1 MLQKSRARAGHPSNY
16 GAKRS
21 SVLMETIVSIR
32 PLLAVLVTLIGSLF
46 IIFTGERNR
55 NLREFWTILASIIKF
70 SIVLSMVPFILDG
83 KTLEF
88 TIISL
93 APGVSLQFRV
103 DQFGMFFGVLASAL
117 WIATSV
123 YSIGYV
129 RGLNE
134 HAQTRYFFN
143 FALCLSATMGIAFAG
158 NLLTLF
164 IFYEILTV
172 ATYPLVA
179 HKETEDAI
187 MGGRKY
193 LAYTLIAGVV
203 ILFAIIFIY
212 TLTGSLDFKPG
223 GFLSGHGSPAAL
235 IFLFSILI
243 LGFGVKAALMPMHEW
258 LPTAM
263 VAPTP
268 VSALLHAVAVVK
280 AGVFGCLRIILYVF
294 GPALLHELDLWIIL
308 AYFAAFTVIVS
319 GMYALAQDNLK
330 RRLAFSTINNLAI
343 IVMGA
348 ALLTPSAITGS
359 IFHIG
364 SHGFMKITL
373 FFVAGAIYVKTHK
386 ENISELDGL
395 GRQMPLTFGAFA
407 VCAMGVA
414 GTPPV
419 CGFISKWYL
428 ALGALEAKEV
438 VFLFVLLISAMM
450 DIAYFF
456 PIIYNAF
463 FKIPEEAINPHF
475 DEAPMR
481 MVVPLMITAIIS
493 LILGIFPNAFF
504 NFFNIASMAAGKILG
519 GM

>member
-1 MLQKSRARAGHPSNY
+1 
-16 GAKRS
+16 
-21 SVLMETIVSIR
+21 MEVIVSIR
-32 PLLAVLVTLIGSLF
+32 PFLAVLVTLIGALL
-46 IIFTGERNR
+46 IIFTGERHR
-55 NLREFWTILASIIKF
+55 DLRESWTILVSVLKF
-70 SIVLSMVPFILDG
+70 GIVISMVPFVLNG
-83 KTLEF
+83 WTLEY

-93 APGVSLQFRV
+93 TPGVSLQFRV
-103 DQFGMFFGVLASAL
+103 DQLGLFFGVLASAL

-143 FALCLSATMGIAFAG
+143 FALALSATMGIAFAG

-164 IFYEILTV
+164 IFYEILTLS
-172 ATYPLVA
+172 TYPLVA

-193 LAYTLIAGVV
+193 LAYILTAGVA

-212 TLTGSLDFKPG
+212 AITGTLDFKPG
-223 GFLSGHGSPAAL
+223 GFLSGHASSATL
-235 IFLFSILI
+235 IFLFVTLI
-243 LGFGVKAALMPMHEW
+243 LGFGVKAAIMPLHEW

-263 VAPTP
+263 IAPTP

-294 GPALLHELDLWIIL
+294 GPDLLDSLDLWIL
-308 AYFAAFTVIVS
+308 SAYFASFTVIVS
-319 GMYALAQDNLK
+319 GMYALTQDNLK

-343 IVMGA
+343 IIMGA
-348 ALLTPSAITGS
+348 SLLTPSAITGS
-359 IFHIG
+359 IFHMAG
-364 SHGFMKITL
+364 HGFMKITL

-386 ENISELDGL
+386 ENVSELDGL
-395 GRQMPLTFGAFA
+395 GRQMPLTMGAFA
-407 VCAMGVA
+407 IGAMGIA

-428 ALGALEAKEV
+428 ALGSLEAKEI
-438 VFLFVLLISAMM
+438 VFLFVLLISALL
-450 DIAYFF
+450 DVAYFF
-456 PIIYNAF
+456 PIIYNSF
-463 FKIPEEAINPHF
+463 FKGPEEAIDPHF
-475 DEAPMR
+475 DEAPMK
-481 MVVPLMITAIIS
+481 MLAPLVITAIIS
-493 LILGIFPNAFF
+493 LVLGIFPNAFF
-504 NFFNIASMAAGKILG
+504 NFFNIASMATGKILG

>member
-1 MLQKSRARAGHPSNY
+1 
-16 GAKRS
+16 
-21 SVLMETIVSIR
+21 METMLSIR
-32 PLLAVLVTLIGSLF
+32 PLVAVLVTLIGALL
-46 IIFTGERNR
+46 ILFTGEKHR
-55 NLREFWTILASIIKF
+55 NLREFWTILASVVKF
-70 SIVLSMVPFILDG
+70 SIVLSMVPFVLQG
-83 KTLEF
+83 RFLEY
-88 TIISL
+88 TIIKL
-93 APGVSLQFRV
+93 TPGVALQFRV
-103 DQFGMFFGVLASAL
+103 DQFGLFFGVLASAL

-193 LAYTLIAGVV
+193 LAYTLTAGVV

-212 TLTGSLDFKPG
+212 TLTGTLDFKAG
-223 GFLSGHGSPAAL
+223 GFLLGHGSSATL
-235 IFLFSILI
+235 IFLFAILI
-243 LGFGVKAALMPMHEW
+243 LGFGVKAALMPLHEW

-263 VAPTP
+263 IAPTP

-294 GPALLHELDLWIIL
+294 GPVLLHQLDLWIIL
-308 AYFAAFTVIVS
+308 AYFAAFTVVVS
-319 GMYALAQDNLK
+319 GLYALAQDNLK
-330 RRLAFSTINNLAI
+330 RRLAFSTINNLSI

-359 IFHIG
+359 IFHMG

-386 ENISELDGL
+386 ENISELDGI
-395 GRQMPLTFGAFA
+395 GRQMPLTMGAFA
-407 VCAMGVA
+407 IGAMGIA
-414 GTPPV
+414 GTPPI

-428 ALGALEAKEV
+428 AMGSLEAKEV
-438 VFLFVLLISAMM
+438 VFLFVLLISALL
-450 DIAYFF
+450 DVAYFF
-456 PIIYNAF
+456 PIIYNSF
-463 FKIPEEAINPHF
+463 FKAPKEAVNPHL
-475 DEAPMR
+475 DEASMK
-481 MVVPLMITAIIS
+481 MVVPLVITAIIS

-504 NFFNIASMAAGKILG
+504 HFFNIASMAAEMILG

>member
-1 MLQKSRARAGHPSNY
+1 
-16 GAKRS
+16 
-21 SVLMETIVSIR
+21 MEIVVSIR
-32 PLLAVLVTLIGSLF
+32 PLLAVLVTLIGALL
-46 IIFTGERNR
+46 IIFTGERYR
-55 NLREFWTILASIIKF
+55 NLREFWTILVSVLKF
-70 SIVLSMVPFILDG
+70 SIVISMVPFVLQG
-83 KTLEF
+83 RTVEY
-88 TIISL
+88 TIIL
-93 APGVSLQFRV
+93 LTQGVSLQFRV
-103 DQFGMFFGVLASAL
+103 DQFGLFFGILASAL

-143 FALCLSATMGIAFAG
+143 FAICLSATMGIAFAG

-164 IFYEILTV
+164 IFYEILTL

-179 HKETEDAI
+179 HKETQDAI

-193 LAYTLIAGVV
+193 LAYTLTAGVV

-212 TLTGSLDFKPG
+212 TLTGTLDFEPG
-223 GFLSGHGSPAAL
+223 GFLLGHGSSATL
-235 IFLFSILI
+235 IFLFVILI
-243 LGFGVKAALMPMHEW
+243 LSFGVKAALMPFHEW

-263 VAPTP
+263 IAPTP

-294 GPALLHELDLWIIL
+294 GPELLHKLDLWLIL
-308 AYFAAFTVIVS
+308 AYFASFTVIVS

-343 IVMGA
+343 IVMGS

-359 IFHIG
+359 IFHMA

-386 ENISELDGL
+386 ENVSELDGI
-395 GRQMPLTFGAFA
+395 GRQMPLTMGAFA
-407 VCAMGVA
+407 IGAMGIA
-414 GTPPV
+414 GTPPI

-428 ALGALEAKEV
+428 AMGSLEAKEV
-438 VFLFVLLISAMM
+438 FFLFVLLISALM
-450 DIAYFF
+450 DVAYFF
-456 PIIYNAF
+456 PIIYNSF
-463 FKIPEEAINPHF
+463 FKGPQEPVNPHL
-475 DEAPMR
+475 DEASMK
-481 MVVPLMITAIIS
+481 MVVPLVVTAIIS
-493 LILGIFPNAFF
+493 FILGIFPNAFF
-504 NFFNIASMAAGKILG
+504 NFFNIASMAAERILG

>member
-1 MLQKSRARAGHPSNY
+1 
-16 GAKRS
+16 
-21 SVLMETIVSIR
+21 
-32 PLLAVLVTLIGSLF
+32 
-46 IIFTGERNR
+46 
-55 NLREFWTILASIIKF
+55 
-70 SIVLSMVPFILDG
+70 
-83 KTLEF
+83 
-88 TIISL
+88 
-93 APGVSLQFRV
+93 
-103 DQFGMFFGVLASAL
+103 
-117 WIATSV
+117 
-123 YSIGYV
+123 
-129 RGLNE
+129 
-134 HAQTRYFFN
+134 
-143 FALCLSATMGIAFAG
+143 
-158 NLLTLF
+158 
-164 IFYEILTV
+164 
-172 ATYPLVA
+172 
-179 HKETEDAI
+179 
-187 MGGRKY
+187 
-193 LAYTLIAGVV
+193 
-203 ILFAIIFIY
+203 
-212 TLTGSLDFKPG
+212 
-223 GFLSGHGSPAAL
+223 
-235 IFLFSILI
+235 
-243 LGFGVKAALMPMHEW
+243 KAALMPMHEW

-330 RRLAFSTINNLAI
+330 RRLAFSTINNLSI

-348 ALLTPSAITGS
+348 ALLSPSSITGA

-428 ALGALEAKEV
+428 ALGAIEAKEV
-438 VFLFVLLISAMM
+438 VFLFVLLISALL

-463 FKIPEEAINPHF
+463 FKIPEEDINPHF

-504 NFFNIASMAAGKILG
+504 NFFNLASMAAGKILG

>member
-1 MLQKSRARAGHPSNY
+1 
-16 GAKRS
+16 
-21 SVLMETIVSIR
+21 MEIMVSIR
-32 PLLAVLVTLIGSLF
+32 PLLAVLVTLIGALL
-46 IIFTGERNR
+46 ILFTGERHR
-55 NLREFWTILASIIKF
+55 NVREFWTILASVVKF
-70 SIVLSMVPFILDG
+70 FIVLSMVPFVLQG
-83 KTLEF
+83 RMLEY
-88 TIISL
+88 TIIL
-93 APGVSLQFRV
+93 LTPGVALQFRV
-103 DQFGMFFGVLASAL
+103 DQFGLFFGVLASAL

-129 RGLNE
+129 RGLGE

-143 FALCLSATMGIAFAG
+143 FALCLSATMGIAFSG

-172 ATYPLVA
+172 STYPLVA

-193 LAYTLIAGVV
+193 LAYTLTAGVV

-212 TLTGSLDFKPG
+212 TLTGTLDFKAG
-223 GFLSGHGSPAAL
+223 GFLLGHGSSATL
-235 IFLFSILI
+235 IFLFAILI
-243 LGFGVKAALMPMHEW
+243 LGFGVKAALMPLHEW

-263 VAPTP
+263 IAPTP

-294 GPALLHELDLWIIL
+294 GPELLHQLNLWLIL

-359 IFHIG
+359 IFHMA

-386 ENISELDGL
+386 ENISELDGI
-395 GRQMPLTFGAFA
+395 GRQMPLTMGAFA
-407 VCAMGVA
+407 IGAMGIA
-414 GTPPV
+414 GTPPI

-428 ALGALEAKEV
+428 AMGTLEAKEV
-438 VFLFVLLISAMM
+438 VFLFVLLISALM
-450 DIAYFF
+450 DVAYFF
-456 PIIYNAF
+456 PIIYNSF
-463 FKIPEEAINPHF
+463 FKTPKEAINPPL
-475 DEAPMR
+475 DEASMK
-481 MVVPLMITAIIS
+481 MVVPLVITAIIS
-493 LILGIFPNAFF
+493 FIMGVIPNAFF
-504 NFFNIASMAAGKILG
+504 NFFNIASMAAERILG

>member
-1 MLQKSRARAGHPSNY
+1 
-16 GAKRS
+16 
-21 SVLMETIVSIR
+21 METVGSIR
-32 PLLAVLVTLIGSLF
+32 PLLAVLVTLVAGLLIL
-46 IIFTGERNR
+46 FTGERNR
-55 NLREFWTILASIIKF
+55 NLREFWTLLASVVKF
-70 SIVLSMVPFILDG
+70 SIVLSMVPLVLRG
-83 KTLEF
+83 RMLEY
-88 TIISL
+88 TIIQL
-93 APGVSLQFRV
+93 TPGVALQFRV
-103 DQFGMFFGVLASAL
+103 DQFGLFFGVLASAL

-134 HAQTRYFFN
+134 HGQTRYFFN

-164 IFYEILTV
+164 LFYEILTV

-193 LAYTLIAGVV
+193 LAYTLTAGVV
-203 ILFAIIFIY
+203 ILFGIIFIY
-212 TLTGSLDFKPG
+212 TLTGTLDFKPG
-223 GFLSGHGSPAAL
+223 GFLLGHGSSATL
-235 IFLFSILI
+235 VFLFAILI
-243 LGFGVKAALMPMHEW
+243 LGFGVKAALMPLHEW

-263 VAPTP
+263 IAPTP

-294 GPALLHELDLWIIL
+294 GPQLLHQLGLWLVL

-319 GMYALAQDNLK
+319 GLYALAQDNLK

-348 ALLTPSAITGS
+348 ALLSPSSITGS
-359 IFHIG
+359 IFHMG

-386 ENISELDGL
+386 ENISELDGI
-395 GRQMPLTFGAFA
+395 GRQMPLTMGAFA
-407 VCAMGVA
+407 IGAMGIA
-414 GTPPV
+414 GTPPI

-428 ALGALEAKEV
+428 AMGALEAKEV
-438 VFLFVLLISAMM
+438 VFLFVLLISALL
-450 DIAYFF
+450 DVAYFF
-456 PIIYNAF
+456 PIIYNSF
-463 FKIPEEAINPHF
+463 FKSPKEPTNPHF
-475 DEAPMR
+475 DEASMK
-481 MVVPLMITAIIS
+481 MVVPLMITAIVS
-493 LILGIFPNAFF
+493 LILGLVPNAFF
-504 NFFNIASMAAGKILG
+504 HFFNIASMASKMILG

>member
-1 MLQKSRARAGHPSNY
+1 MD
-16 GAKRS
+16 
-21 SVLMETIVSIR
+21 MIVSIR
-32 PLLAVLVTLIGSLF
+32 PFFAVLVTLIGALL
-46 IIFTGERNR
+46 IIFTGERHR
-55 NLREFWTILASIIKF
+55 NLREFWTILASLIKF
-70 SIVLSMVPFILDG
+70 GIVISMVPFVLDG
-83 KTLEF
+83 KILEY

-93 APGVSLQFRV
+93 TSGVSLQFRV
-103 DQFGMFFGVLASAL
+103 DPFGMFFGVLASAL

-134 HAQTRYFFN
+134 HGQTRYFFN

-172 ATYPLVA
+172 ATYPLVV
-179 HKETEDAI
+179 HKETKEAI

-193 LAYTLIAGVV
+193 LTYTLTGGVA

-212 TLTGSLDFKPG
+212 ARTGTLDFKPG
-223 GFLSGHGSPAAL
+223 GFLSGHGSSATI
-235 IFLFSILI
+235 IFLFVLLI
-243 LGFGVKAALMPMHEW
+243 LGFGVKAALMPVHEW

-280 AGVFGCLRIILYVF
+280 AGVFGCLRTILYVF
-294 GPALLHELDLWIIL
+294 GPQLLHSLDLWLIL
-308 AYFAAFTVIVS
+308 AYFASFTVIVS
-319 GMYALAQDNLK
+319 GLYALAQDNLK

-343 IVMGA
+343 IIMGA

-373 FFVAGAIYVKTHK
+373 FFGAGAIYVKTHK
-386 ENISELDGL
+386 ENVSELDGL

-407 VCAMGVA
+407 IGAMGVA

-428 ALGALEAKEV
+428 AMGSLEAKEI
-438 VFLFVLLISAMM
+438 VFLFALLISALL
-450 DIAYFF
+450 DVAYLF
-456 PIIYNAF
+456 PIVYNAF
-463 FKIPEEAINPHF
+463 FKTPEEAINPRF

-481 MVVPLMITAIIS
+481 MVIPLVITAIIS
-493 LILGIFPNAFF
+493 LILGILPNAFF
-504 NFFNIASMAAGKILG
+504 NFFNIASMATGKILG

>member
-1 MLQKSRARAGHPSNY
+1 
-16 GAKRS
+16 
-21 SVLMETIVSIR
+21 METTVSIR
-32 PLLAVLVTLIGSLF
+32 PLLAVLVTLIGAML
-46 IIFTGERNR
+46 ILFTGERNR
-55 NLREFWTILASIIKF
+55 NLREFWTILASVVKF
-70 SIVLSMVPFILDG
+70 SIVLSMIPFVLRG
-83 KTLEF
+83 QMLEF
-88 TIISL
+88 TIIQL
-93 APGVSLQFRV
+93 TPGVALQFRV
-103 DQFGMFFGVLASAL
+103 DQFGLFFGILASAL

-172 ATYPLVA
+172 STYPLVA

-193 LAYTLIAGVV
+193 LAYTLTAGVV
-203 ILFAIIFIY
+203 ILFGTIFIY
-212 TLTGSLDFKPG
+212 TLTGTLDFKPG
-223 GFLSGHGSPAAL
+223 GFLLGHGSSATL
-235 IFLFSILI
+235 IFLFAILI
-243 LGFGVKAALMPMHEW
+243 LGFGVKAAIMPLHEW

-263 VAPTP
+263 IAPTP

-294 GPALLHELDLWIIL
+294 GPELLHQLNLWLVL
-308 AYFAAFTVIVS
+308 AYFAAFTIIVS
-319 GMYALAQDNLK
+319 GLYALAQDNLK
-330 RRLAFSTINNLAI
+330 RRLAFSTINNLSI

-348 ALLTPSAITGS
+348 ALLTPSSITGS
-359 IFHIG
+359 IFHMG

-373 FFVAGAIYVKTHK
+373 FFVAGAIFVKTRK
-386 ENISELDGL
+386 ENISQLDGI
-395 GRQMPLTFGAFA
+395 GRQMPLTMGAFA
-407 VCAMGVA
+407 IGAMGIA
-414 GTPPV
+414 GTPPI

-428 ALGALEAKEV
+428 AMGTLEAKEA
-438 VFLFVLLISAMM
+438 VFLFVLLISALL
-450 DIAYFF
+450 DVAYFF
-456 PIIYNAF
+456 PIIYNSF
-463 FKIPEEAINPHF
+463 FKAPKEEVNLHF
-475 DEAPMR
+475 DEASMK

-493 LILGIFPNAFF
+493 LILGLFPNAFF
-504 NFFNIASMAAGKILG
+504 RFFTIASMAAERILG

>member
-1 MLQKSRARAGHPSNY
+1 
-16 GAKRS
+16 
-21 SVLMETIVSIR
+21 MEKIESIR
-32 PLLAVLVTLIGSLF
+32 PLLAVLVTLIGALL
-46 IIFTGERNR
+46 IVFTGERHR
-55 NLREFWTILASIIKF
+55 NLREFWTILVSVLKF
-70 SIVLSMVPFILDG
+70 VIVISMVPFVLKG
-83 KTLEF
+83 RVLEY
-88 TIISL
+88 TIITL
-93 APGVSLQFRV
+93 TQGVSLQFRV
-103 DQFGMFFGVLASAL
+103 DQFGLFFGVLASAL

-193 LAYTLIAGVV
+193 LAYTLTAGVV

-212 TLTGSLDFKPG
+212 TLTGTLDFKPG
-223 GFLSGHGSPAAL
+223 GFLLGRGQSATL
-235 IFLFSILI
+235 IFLFVLLI

-294 GPALLHELDLWIIL
+294 GPELLHNLDLWLIL

-330 RRLAFSTINNLAI
+330 KRLAFSTINNLAI

-359 IFHIG
+359 IFHMG

-395 GRQMPLTFGAFA
+395 GRQMPVTMGAFA
-407 VCAMGVA
+407 IGAMGIA

-428 ALGALEAKEV
+428 ALGSLEAKEI
-438 VFLFVLLISAMM
+438 VFLFVLLISALL
-450 DIAYFF
+450 DVAYFF
-456 PIIYNAF
+456 PIIYNSF
-463 FKIPEEAINPHF
+463 FKSPTEATNPHF
-475 DEAPMR
+475 DEAPAM
-481 MVVPLMITAIIS
+481 MVVPLVITAIIS

-504 NFFNIASMAAGKILG
+504 HFFNIASMAAEKILG
-519 GM
+519 GI